1 MQLEWRV
8 LMFLKR
14 IELQGFKSFA
24 DKTVIQFDQ
33 DITGIVGPNGCGKS
47 NVNDAIRWVLGEQ
60 SVKSLRS
67 GTNMSDIIFSG
78 SEYRKPVNMAR
89 VTLVFDNSTRVFD
102 SDFDEIE
109 ITRQILRAN
118 NEASYFIN
126 KTPCRLK
133 DINDLVMDTGL
144 GKDSLSIITQGN
156 ISSFADAKPED
167 RRSLFEEAAGVA
179 KYKKRKKVSLS
190 KLEQTKENL
199 DRLQDILDEL
209 ERQIGP
215 LEKQAKKAEKYISL
229 RDKLSK
235 IEISVLVED
244 IDQYNEKINQIN
256 KELFDIQAMHT
267 SENAELLK
275 QETRL
280 ESIRKEMYALDK
292 QINELQGKYTKAME
306 ENYQLERRKIEQ
318 DEKRKYML
326 KVADKK
332 ARQKEIQAMLEEAR
346 FEYQDRH
353 QRLMQTQQDLNNRR
367 NIVNDLKT
375 KISKARYESD
385 QANNILTQL
394 QNRRQVLENMMKQPF
409 AHQQGVRSVMQAKN
423 SLSGV
428 YGVVSELL
436 IAHTDKALA
445 VNAALGGSIYQIIT
459 KNEAD
464 ARNAISFLKR
474 NRSGRA
480 TFLPL
485 SVCHPRKMNEQV
497 ITIAS
502 TSPGFLGFASE
513 CVDCKEI
520 FDPVKERLLGN
531 VIVVDTLQ
539 NANETAKRLRYAYKI
554 VTLDG
559 DIVHTGGSMTGGVT
573 KNQSTPVT
581 MRQELDTINSK
592 IEGQKIK
599 ANSCLNETDILT
611 QKLQKE
617 NDAIV
622 TLQIEL
628 AKLENIYAT
637 KKAKYDSILAEYQ
650 ELGVDIEE
658 NAELAQDDL
667 VVQMSKMHAVLDSLS
682 LEIQSLRQSR
692 FDKGNDAEQLENQ
705 IRLVR
710 REMNSKQSQIHNYEM
725 EIVKVKTQ
733 LENALNRLSTDY
745 EMTYEY
751 ALTKKEDVE
760 IESAKEEV
768 IQLRQAISRLGNVN
782 LDAPNEYKDV
792 KERFDFMT
800 SQKEDLEKASQQIL
814 AAIDEM
820 DQTMISQ
827 FTEMFNKINAE
838 LDGVFKA
845 MFGGGR
851 ASLSMVDPDDVL
863 NTGIDIDVQ
872 PPGKMVKNIQ
882 TFSGGEKALIAIS
895 VLFAILKARTMPLC
909 IFDEVEAALD
919 QANVERFARY
929 LSHYRGQS
937 QFIAVTHRS
946 GTMEQCDTLYGVTM
960 QKDGVSKV
968 LKVQLKDAVHIAKE
982 EK

>member
-1 MQLEWRV
+1 
-8 LMFLKR
+8 
-14 IELQGFKSFA
+14 
-24 DKTVIQFDQ
+24 
-33 DITGIVGPNGCGKS
+33 
-47 NVNDAIRWVLGEQ
+47 
-60 SVKSLRS
+60 
-67 GTNMSDIIFSG
+67 
-78 SEYRKPVNMAR
+78 
-89 VTLVFDNSTRVFD
+89 
-102 SDFDEIE
+102 
-109 ITRQILRAN
+109 
-118 NEASYFIN
+118 
-126 KTPCRLK
+126 
-133 DINDLVMDTGL
+133 
-144 GKDSLSIITQGN
+144 
-156 ISSFADAKPED
+156 
-167 RRSLFEEAAGVA
+167 
-179 KYKKRKKVSLS
+179 
-190 KLEQTKENL
+190 
-199 DRLQDILDEL
+199 
-209 ERQIGP
+209 
-215 LEKQAKKAEKYISL
+215 
-229 RDKLSK
+229 
-235 IEISVLVED
+235 
-244 IDQYNEKINQIN
+244 
-256 KELFDIQAMHT
+256 
-267 SENAELLK
+267 
-275 QETRL
+275 
-280 ESIRKEMYALDK
+280 
-292 QINELQGKYTKAME
+292 
-306 ENYQLERRKIEQ
+306 
-318 DEKRKYML
+318 
-326 KVADKK
+326 
-332 ARQKEIQAMLEEAR
+332 
-346 FEYQDRH
+346 
-353 QRLMQTQQDLNNRR
+353 
-367 NIVNDLKT
+367 
-375 KISKARYESD
+375 
-385 QANNILTQL
+385 
-394 QNRRQVLENMMKQPF
+394 
-409 AHQQGVRSVMQAKN
+409 
-423 SLSGV
+423 
-428 YGVVSELL
+428 
-436 IAHTDKALA
+436 
-445 VNAALGGSIYQIIT
+445 
-459 KNEAD
+459 
-464 ARNAISFLKR
+464 
-474 NRSGRA
+474 
-480 TFLPL
+480 
-485 SVCHPRKMNEQV
+485 MNEQV

-617 NDAIV
+617 NDTIV

-768 IQLRQAISRLGNVN
+768 IQLRQAISRLGNIN
-782 LDAPNEYKDV
+782 LDAPNEYKEV

-895 VLFAILKARTMPLC
+895 VLFAILK
-909 IFDEVEAALD
+909 
-919 QANVERFARY
+919 
-929 LSHYRGQS
+929 S
-937 QFIAVTHRS
+937 
-946 GTMEQCDTLYGVTM
+946 
-960 QKDGVSKV
+960 
-968 LKVQLKDAVHIAKE
+968 
-982 EK
+982 

>member
-1 MQLEWRV
+1 
-8 LMFLKR
+8 MFLKR

-179 KYKKRKKVSLS
+179 KYKKRKKISLS

-367 NIVNDLKT
+367 NIANDLKT

-436 IAHTDKALA
+436 IAHADKALA

-599 ANSCLNETDILT
+599 TDSCLNETDILT
-611 QKLQKE
+611 QKLQIEK
-617 NDAIV
+617 DAIV

-782 LDAPNEYKDV
+782 LDAPNEYKEV

-937 QFIAVTHRS
+937 QFIAVTHRP

-982 EK
+982 EE

>member
-1 MQLEWRV
+1 
-8 LMFLKR
+8 MFLKR

-179 KYKKRKKVSLS
+179 KYKKRKKISLS

-367 NIVNDLKT
+367 NIVNDLKA

-436 IAHTDKALA
+436 IAHADKALA

-599 ANSCLNETDILT
+599 ADSCLNETDILT

-782 LDAPNEYKDV
+782 LDAPNEYKEV

-800 SQKEDLEKASQQIL
+800 SQKEDLKKASQQIL

-827 FTEMFNKINAE
+827 FTDMFNKINAE

-937 QFIAVTHRS
+937 QFIAVTHRP

-982 EK
+982 EE